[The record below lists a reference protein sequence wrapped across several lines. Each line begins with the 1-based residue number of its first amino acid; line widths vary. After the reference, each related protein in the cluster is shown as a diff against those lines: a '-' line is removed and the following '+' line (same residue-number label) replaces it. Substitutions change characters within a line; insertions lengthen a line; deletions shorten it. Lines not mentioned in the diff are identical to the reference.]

1 VSENAT
7 HPRRP
12 AGRGLPFRRI
22 TRCCQPSSKK
32 KLKKT
37 LHQRHGDRSSGVDDA
52 GDDAKLP
59 VYCRFADLIE
69 AGIATNWPQLL
80 RMIDNQGFPEGIWL
94 SANIRAWEVASVRR
108 WLAQRP
114 TARKQIL
121 KPYRQKEATA

>member
-1 VSENAT
+1 MKLIRTVRVKDPGADFGASHDAA
-7 HPRRP
+7 R
-12 AGRGLPFRRI
+12 
-22 TRCCQPSSKK
+22 PSSKK

-37 LHQRHGDRSSGVDDA
+37 LHQRHGDRSSDDDDA